1 MPQPYEPS
9 TYGDRIADYY
19 DDWVA
24 HALPQDLDQTVD
36 VLRDM
41 AGAGPILEL
50 GIGTG
55 RIALPLAESGIEVH
69 GIDASERMVVEL
81 RKKPGGAEIPVRIG
95 DFSSFDLGEHFSLV
109 FVVFNTFFALLTE
122 EAQKSCFRSVAAH
135 LRNGGRF
142 LLEVFVPDLSRFDR
156 GQRVSVRRVETDLVQ
171 IDAALLDE
179 ERQQINSQHI
189 VITDSGT
196 RLLPVQLRFAWPEQL
211 DQMAAEA
218 GLVLENRWSSWNR
231 EPFSETSEFH
241 ISVYKKD

>member
-1 MPQPYEPS
+1 MTKPYKPS
-9 TYGDRIADYY
+9 TYGDRIAEYY

-36 VLRDM
+36 VLRDL

-55 RIALPLAESGIEVH
+55 RIALPLAESGVEVH
-69 GIDASERMVVEL
+69 GIDASERMVAEL
-81 RKKPGGAEIPVRIG
+81 RKKSGGAEIPVRMG
-95 DFSSFDLGEHFSLV
+95 DFSSFDLGQQFSLV

-122 EAQKSCFRSVAAH
+122 EAQRSCFRSVAAH
-135 LRNGGRF
+135 LHNGGRF

-156 GQRVSVRRVETDLVQ
+156 GQRVSVRRIETDLVQ

-179 ERQQINSQHI
+179 QRQQINSQHI
-189 VITDSGT
+189 VITESGT

-218 GLVLENRWSSWNR
+218 GLALENRWSSWNR
-231 EPFSETSEFH
+231 EQFNQSSGMH
-241 ISVYKKD
+241 ISVYKKG